1 MTSTN
6 TPSVETIAQAHVEN
20 TLPREED
27 EDEDTEERDIC
38 SSCGVIVSNNG
49 DGIDCDCPE
58 FDEDEDTEE
67 EDEDLDNCGV
77 TGREFDKENPVEGCG
92 KKITEDDENIMLGNI
107 SYCGECGEKG
117 MEEYPE
123 L

>member
-20 TLPREED
+20 TLPR
-27 EDEDTEERDIC
+27 
-38 SSCGVIVSNNG
+38 
-49 DGIDCDCPE
+49 DGLDCECRE